1 MKRSILLVLMML
13 PIMAMAQ
20 LPQFAKLN
28 EKYEGMEG
36 VTAMTIN
43 KQMISMFVG
52 SNADF
57 KFVDEVQILLSE
69 DADVAAGVVKG
80 AKKAVKKSKLEELI
94 SANDEGAIYT
104 IYTKTVNDIIKNLVI
119 IVENDS
125 PSGFIVISGD
135 ITQDKISEVIKIANM

>member
-1 MKRSILLVLMML
+1 
-13 PIMAMAQ
+13 MAMAQ

-28 EKYEGMEG
+28 EKYEGKEG

-69 DADVAAGVVKG
+69 DADVAAGVVKD